1 MAQFHFIETEIRR
14 ISLKMKL
21 NLFVLLQEKLVNT
34 MKTVEVAEY
43 GKCQALVLS
52 ILDKFQFKGT
62 VMRKSMWALNAH
74 FSEETTMLP
83 FIWV

>member
-62 VMRKSMWALNAH
+62 VMRKSMWALNVH
-74 FSEETTMLP
+74 FS
-83 FIWV
+83 